1 MREENA
7 VVKTNA
13 ARILD
18 GLKIDYELREYK
30 VDENDLSAQNVAEK
44 VNMPHSQVF
53 KTLVAR
59 GDKTGVIMAC
69 IPGDMELDLKA
80 LAAASGNKK
89 VEMVSLKEVQPLTGY
104 IRGGVS
110 PLGAK
115 KRYPVFLNDSA
126 VNWPVIACS
135 AGIRGCQIVLAPS
148 SLVQAVNAKLCP
160 IARGE

>member
-1 MREENA
+1 MA
-7 VVKTNA
+7 MKTNA

-18 GLKIDYELREYK
+18 GLKIPYELREYE
-30 VDENDLSAQNVAEK
+30 VDEADLSAQHVAEK
-44 VNMPHSQVF
+44 VGMPDGQVY

-69 IPGDMELDLKA
+69 IPGAAELNLKA
-80 LAAASGNKK
+80 LATASGNKK

-115 KRYPVFLNDSA
+115 KRYPVFIDKSVA
-126 VNWPVIACS
+126 EWQVIAVS
-135 AGIRGCQIVLAPS
+135 AGVRGCQIVLSPEH
-148 SLVQAVNAKLCP
+148 LMQAANAQLCH
-160 IARGE
+160 IARSSKE